1 MVVLGEKNFQQQEGL
16 PRVQEIAHAS
26 TESSDRVVTPSVI
39 QLSPSG
45 ISRLEMPCSPPCTT
59 IECDI

>member
-26 TESSDRVVTPSVI
+26 TESSDRCCHA
-39 QLSPSG
+39 
-45 ISRLEMPCSPPCTT
+45 ISDPGVAFR
-59 IECDI
+59 D